1 MIFIFECAFQQL
13 KTLVDGC
20 LVDSEAARCSRR
32 LAHVPD
38 LHDFHVRGAYGWLRI
53 VACYRS
59 GSQRR
64 RLAQLA
70 LRVIGQHWGLL
81 HAYEFVV
88 GHGGARH
95 ELGTRA

>member
-1 MIFIFECAFQQL
+1 LIFVFECAFQQL

-38 LHDFHVRGAYGWLRI
+38 LHDLHVRGAYGRLRI
-53 VACYRS
+53 VACYCS
-59 GSQRR
+59 SSQRR
-64 RLAQLA
+64 RLTELA

-81 HAYEFVV
+81 HAYEFVF
-88 GHGGARH
+88 GDGSARH